1 MDEKLMAELANI
13 KSGLETKT
21 ALEVKNAI
29 EAFEVKL
36 TATNKAQFET
46 ELKAVTDA
54 LEAKFTADL
63 KVVQDHADKLDVKL
77 QEKPVETKSGGD
89 VLQKAIAENFDA
101 IKTVTKGRSQRIET
115 KDVGNMTVAN
125 NLTGS
130 SVITYQSGLA
140 VVPSQ
145 KVNFADLIPTVN
157 SSTGTYVLYRETGS
171 EGSISSQGTP
181 GAAKTQIDYDMTAVT
196 YNATYISG
204 FARYAKQMAQDLPFL
219 TSFLPTAL
227 RRDYFKAENSIFYTA
242 FAAAIPTLTTI
253 KVATVEKVIDAIAQ
267 LETLNYDVNGIVVN
281 PSVWMEIAL
290 TKTTSGDYTLPGVV
304 TLINGNLSLNGVPVY
319 KASWVAANTVLV
331 GDWTMAKKV
340 LVDGLAVE
348 FFEQDADNVTKN
360 LITARVESRTVLAI
374 DRTDAFFKFTITP
387 VSV

>member
-1 MDEKLMAELANI
+1 MDEKLLAELAQI

-21 ALEVKNAI
+21 AQEVKSAI
-29 EAFEVKL
+29 DAFETKL
-36 TATNKAQFET
+36 TASNKNQFEA
-46 ELKAVTDA
+46 ELKSVTDA
-54 LEAKFTADL
+54 MEL
-63 KVVQDHADKLDVKL
+63 KLKAVQDHADKLDVKL
-77 QEKPVETKSGGD
+77 QEKQVETKASGD
-89 VLQKAIAENFDA
+89 VLQKAISENFDT

-115 KDVGNMTVAN
+115 KDVGNMTQAA
-125 NLTGS
+125 NLTGE
-130 SVITYQSGLA
+130 SVHTYQPGVA
-140 VVPSQ
+140 IVPSQ

-157 SSTGTYVLYRETGS
+157 SSTGTYVLYRETTS

-181 GAAKTQIDYDMTAVT
+181 GAAKTQIDYDLAAIT

-219 TSFLPTAL
+219 TSFLPSAL

-242 FAAAIPTLTTI
+242 FVGAISALTTV

-267 LETLNYDVNGIVVN
+267 LETLNYDVNGVVVN

-290 TKTTSGDYTLPGVV
+290 TKSTEGVYSQPGVV
-304 TLINGNLSLNGVPVY
+304 TLMNGNLAINGVPVY

-331 GDWTMAKKV
+331 GDWSMAKKV

-348 FFEQDADNVTKN
+348 FFEQDSDNVTKN

-374 DRTDAFFKFTITP
+374 DRPDAFFKFTITP

>member
-1 MDEKLMAELANI
+1 MEEKVLAELAQI
-13 KSGLETKT
+13 KSSLETKT
-21 ALEVKNAI
+21 ATEVKSAMD
-29 EAFEVKL
+29 AFETKVKADVKS
-36 TATNKAQFET
+36 TFEN
-46 ELKAVTDA
+46 EIKEAKSD
-54 LEAKFTADL
+54 LEAKFAADL
-63 KVVQDHADKLDVKL
+63 KTVQDHADKLDVKL
-77 QEKPVETKSGGD
+77 QEKATQTKGSGD
-89 VLQKAIAENFDA
+89 VLAKAISENFET

-115 KDVGNMTVAN
+115 KDAGNMTVID

-130 SVITYQSGLA
+130 SVNTYQPGVA

-157 SSTGTYVLYRETGS
+157 SATGTYVLYRETGT

-181 GAAKTQIDYDMTAVT
+181 GVAKTQIDYDFTAVT

-242 FAAAIPTLTTI
+242 FVGAIPSLTTV

-267 LETLNYDVNGIVVN
+267 LETLNYDVNGIVVT

-290 TKTTSGDYTLPGVV
+290 TKSTAGDYSLPGVV
-304 TLINGNLSLNGVPVY
+304 SLINGNLTLNGVPVY

-331 GDWTMAKKV
+331 GDWSQAKKV
-340 LVDGLAVE
+340 VVDGLAVE
-348 FFEQDADNVTKN
+348 FFEQDSDNVTKN

-374 DRTDAFFKFTITP
+374 DRTNAFFKFTITP